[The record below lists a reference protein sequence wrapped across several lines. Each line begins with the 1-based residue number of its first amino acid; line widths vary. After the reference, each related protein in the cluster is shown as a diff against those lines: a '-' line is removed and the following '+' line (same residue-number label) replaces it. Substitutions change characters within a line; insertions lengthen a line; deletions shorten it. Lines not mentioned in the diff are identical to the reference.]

1 MIRLNSF
8 NRLRCGFVVFCSA
21 MLLVMTGC
29 NRAFMNDEP
38 EDPKPTPPAA
48 PVYMSTSV
56 AVRATQSDLASNS
69 LKSEDEVA
77 QLRILAFNSAT
88 GKLALNKFFGDT
100 ERDQFSNQ
108 VENEMAT
115 WKGAFPIEPDTYDFF
130 FIANE
135 DSWPSVKAK
144 LVALSVGSST
154 MADLYKE
161 DFAARI
167 PYAGTNEAEHKK
179 NRTFFPTE
187 AGVAGHLILATR
199 TYKNVLVQPIRNGKG
214 ASAADPQ
221 HFLAEG
227 DEKIELIR
235 TLAKVKVH
243 IPNSATAEPD
253 GTGKYKIK
261 QFLPS
266 RINKITLKN
275 ELPYQS
281 LFLNPFLDSR
291 VFPYLGTGGAP
302 VKYSKDWYSATTDAA
317 RDYVLYDRGLV
328 TNANETGLSVGVG
341 ADVIVPI
348 GATYDPARRYDCE
361 IWFYVPEHLRQAQTT
376 DPAAAGL
383 VNGATGLHFEMVG
396 ASGGKEFS
404 IWQSDFT
411 EGQQAV
417 LDKGGVK
424 KYYVLPNASD
434 YSKHSVV
441 RNNVYN
447 ITVAY
452 GDGPAEL
459 RLRYEVLPWGNGGV
473 SSLYANEAFN
483 VYTADPAFK
492 NAQTDIILSTATQY
506 YPAGEYIEL
515 KAKSG
520 FEFVLEGGASAS
532 TVKYGSIAAE
542 QTFRNYRKIQLKAT
556 TVPTVLGTD
565 VFDVCNKNGKV
576 LYTVKAAEK

>member
-1 MIRLNSF
+1 
-8 NRLRCGFVVFCSA
+8 
-21 MLLVMTGC
+21 
-29 NRAFMNDEP
+29 MNEEP
-38 EDPKPTPPAA
+38 EAVNPTPPAA
-48 PVYMSTSV
+48 PVFMSTSI

-69 LKSEDEVA
+69 LNSENEIA

-108 VENEMAT
+108 VENEMAA
-115 WKGAFPIEPDTYDFF
+115 WKGAFPIVPDTYDFF

-135 DSWPSVKAK
+135 NSWPSVKEK
-144 LVALSVGSST
+144 LVALSVGTST
-154 MADLYKE
+154 MEDLYKQ
-161 DFAARI
+161 DFAARV
-167 PYAGTNEAEHKK
+167 PYAGANATEHKK
-179 NRTFFPTE
+179 NRTFFPAE

-199 TYKNVLVQPIRNGKG
+199 TYKNVLVQPTRNGKG
-214 ASAADPQ
+214 GSAADPQ
-221 HFLAEG
+221 HFEAEG

-235 TLAKVKVH
+235 TLAKVKVR

-281 LFLNPFLDSR
+281 LFLNPFLDSK
-291 VFPYLGTGGAP
+291 VFPYLGTGGTL
-302 VKYSKDWYSATTDAA
+302 VKYSKDWYASTGADAPK
-317 RDYVLYDRGLV
+317 DYVLYDRTL
-328 TNANETGLSVGVG
+328 TTSPSETGLSVGVG
-341 ADVIVPI
+341 ANVIVPT
-348 GATYDPARRYDCE
+348 GATYDSARRYDCE

-376 DPAAAGL
+376 DPVAAGL
-383 VNGATGLHFEMVG
+383 VNGATGLHFELVG
-396 ASGGKEFS
+396 VSGGKEFS

-411 EGQQAV
+411 DGQQTI

-441 RNNVYN
+441 RNNFYN

-459 RLRYEVLPWGNGGV
+459 RLRYEVVPWGNGGV

-492 NAQTDIILSTATQY
+492 NALTNIILSTATQY

-515 KAKSG
+515 KAKTG
-520 FEFVLEGGASAS
+520 FEFVLEGGTTAS
-532 TVKYGSIAAE
+532 TVKYGSVAAE
-542 QTFRNYRKIQLKAT
+542 QAFRKYRKIQLKAT
-556 TVPTVLGTD
+556 TVPSVLGTE
-565 VFDVCNKNGKV
+565 VFDVCNNKGQV
-576 LYTVKAAEK
+576 LYTVKVAEK